1 MLKRRFALV
10 AATGVL
16 AGAIAPWQAAAQSI
30 SEDQRAP
37 IRVSNNTGAAETS
50 QSSEARIAER
60 MRAYVEDWKVS
71 KRLKGERKELAARR
85 MASEEAIKAFYR
97 MREGK
102 ALWVGAQG
110 LNDRARMLLDVVSD
124 ADSWGLDP
132 KAFSFDATRSTEA
145 SDEDALVADEIALT
159 QIALRYADHAK
170 GGRVVPAELSY
181 DIFVKPP
188 LADPASVLT
197 DLIVEKDLRTYLTGL
212 HPKHKQFRLLQ
223 LAYLKL
229 RDGGDAADIDDAD
242 AELPAQSAKSKK
254 KKRKSKRLTRAEKL
268 KRIKL
273 NMEMWRW
280 LPEELGKIHVMANIP
295 AYRVRVMDE
304 DRAVFEER
312 VIVGKTQTQTPL
324 FSDQM
329 EHIVFR
335 PTWGVPNSI
344 KVRELLPG
352 LLRGGD
358 PVSRKGLRLQV
369 RGRDV
374 NPRSVNWRRAD
385 IRNYTVYQPAGARN
399 ALGNVKFMFPN
410 SHAIY
415 MHDTPTKHLFKRST
429 RTFSHGCVRVRN
441 PQNFAK
447 VLLRIANGWDDDQ
460 TMATYRRGPDRQQV
474 NFDAA
479 IPVHIGYFTV
489 WADPETEKLT
499 YFQDIYRHERHLAY
513 ALEGRYNKI
522 RKVRRSVSADYQTI
536 RASVRPRQQAVSWF
550 GSGGSSSGNKDWMKN
565 VFNSD

>member
-1 MLKRRFALV
+1 MLKHRRALV
-10 AATGVL
+10 ALTGIVAVSL
-16 AGAIAPWQAAAQSI
+16 GPWQAAAEPASQ
-30 SEDQRAP
+30 AP
-37 IRVSNNTGAAETS
+37 EAAIRVSNNIDARAANEAID
-50 QSSEARIAER
+50 ARIAER
-60 MRAYVEDWKVS
+60 VLSAVGALQPP
-71 KRLKGERKELAARR
+71 KRIKGERKGQAERR
-85 MASEEAIKAFYR
+85 IASEKALKAFYE

-102 ALWVGAQG
+102 ALWVGARG
-110 LNDRARMLLDVVSD
+110 LNDRARMLLDVTSD

-132 KAFSFDATRSTEA
+132 KAFAFDAAGSTDA
-145 SDEDALVADEIALT
+145 SDLDHLARNELALSR
-159 QIALRYADHAK
+159 IALRYASHAR
-170 GGRVVPAELSY
+170 GGRITPSDLSF
-181 DIFVKPP
+181 DIFVEPP

-197 DLIVEKDLRTYLTGL
+197 DIMVETDLRKYLTGL
-212 HPKHKQFRLLQ
+212 HPSHKQFRLLQ

-229 RDGGDAADIDDAD
+229 RDGGDAADIDAETVDA
-242 AELPAQSAKSKK
+242 APKKKSKK
-254 KKRKSKRLTRAEKL
+254 KQRKPKRLSRAEKL

-273 NMEMWRW
+273 TMEMWRW
-280 LPEELGKIHVMANIP
+280 MPEDLGDIHVMANIP
-295 AYRVRVMDE
+295 AYRVRVMDG
-304 DRAVFEER
+304 DTTAFEER
-312 VIVGKTQTQTPL
+312 VIVGKFKTQTPL
-324 FSDQM
+324 FSDRM

-385 IRNYTVYQPAGARN
+385 IRNYTVYQPSGPRN

-447 VLLRIANGWDDDQ
+447 VLLRIANGWDEEQ

-474 NFDAA
+474 NFDQP

-499 YFQDIYRHERHLAY
+499 FFKDIYRHERHLAY
-513 ALEGRYNKI
+513 ALDGRYNKI
-522 RKVRRSVSADYQTI
+522 RKVRRSVSADFQTI
-536 RASVRPRQQAVSWF
+536 RASVKRREQAVTWF
-550 GSGGSSSGNKDWMKN
+550 GSGTSGGGNKDWMKN